1 VAADVTPDGVNRP
14 ISFVRHRDETNE
26 QKDAEMAK
34 ELRFNVQ
41 ARQLLEA
48 GVNALADAVKVTLGP
63 KGRNAVI
70 EKLTG
75 PPTITNDGV
84 TIAREI
90 QLRDPFQN
98 MGAQLVKEVANKTN
112 GVAGDGTTTATV
124 LAQAMVREGLRAVDD
139 GANPMLL
146 KRGIQRAVGEVVA
159 ELRRTARPVSGKEH
173 LAQVATLSANNDPEI
188 GELIAVAMDRVG
200 TTGVVTVEESP
211 TFGIEVDFVDGLEFD
226 HGYLSPYM
234 VTDNDRMESVLE
246 DPYIL
251 LTNEKITH
259 VQTLMPV
266 LEQVT
271 RTGKPLVIIAE
282 DVQGPPLGM
291 LVTNNVHDT
300 FRSVA
305 VRSPGFGHRRL
316 AQLGDIATLCGGQVV
331 SGDTGLALESVR
343 LEHLGRCDKIT
354 VTEASTTI
362 VGGAGSQDQV
372 TARIEQ
378 LKREY
383 ARAENEHDQDS
394 LQDRIARLCGA
405 VAVLRVGAATGV
417 ELKEKQHRVE
427 DAISATRAA
436 IEEGV
441 LAGGGTALAKAAGA
455 LTAAETGDDVALGW
469 EIVRRSLSEPLRWIA
484 INAGYPADEVLE
496 RVCPAPGPDGFDALS
511 GRYGD
516 MFDFGVIDPLKVT
529 RSALESAGS
538 IASLLLTTETL
549 LVEEVV
555 QNPGAIVSPEFGDL
569 AEGMVRPS
577 NIA

>member
-1 VAADVTPDGVNRP
+1 
-14 ISFVRHRDETNE
+14 
-26 QKDAEMAK
+26 MAK
-34 ELRFNVQ
+34 DLRFSVE

-63 KGRNAVI
+63 KGRNAMI

-75 PPTITNDGV
+75 APTITNDGV

-90 QLRDPFQN
+90 QLRDPFAN
-98 MGAQLVKEVANKTN
+98 MGAQLVKEVADKTN

-124 LAQAMVREGLRAVDD
+124 LAQALVREGLRAVDE

-146 KRGIQRAVGEVVA
+146 KAGIQRAADAVIEVLKA
-159 ELRRTARPVSGKEH
+159 GGRPVAGKAD
-173 LAQVATLSANNDPEI
+173 LARVATLSANNDGEV
-188 GELIAVAMDRVG
+188 GELIGVAMDRVG
-200 TTGVVTVEESP
+200 TNGVVTVEESQA
-211 TFGIEVDFVDGLEFD
+211 FGLDVEFVDGLEFD
-226 HGYLSPYM
+226 HGYISPYM
-234 VTDNDRMESVLE
+234 VTDEDRMETVFE

-271 RTGKPLVIIAE
+271 RTGRPLVVIAE
-282 DVQGPPLGM
+282 DVSGPPLGM
-291 LVTNNVHDT
+291 LVTNAVHGT
-300 FRSVA
+300 FKSVA

-316 AQLGDIATLCGGQVV
+316 AQLGDIAALIGGRVV
-331 SGDTGLALESVR
+331 TKDAGLALESVK
-343 LEHLGRCDKIT
+343 LEQLGRCQKIT
-354 VTEASTTI
+354 VTEHSTTI
-362 VGGAGSQDQV
+362 VGGAGDETAV

-378 LKREY
+378 LKREF
-383 ARAENEHDQDS
+383 ARAQNEHDQDT
-394 LQDRIARLCGA
+394 LQDRIARMSGS

-417 ELKEKQHRVE
+417 ELREKMHRVE
-427 DAISATRAA
+427 DSVSATRAA

-441 LAGGGTALAKAAGA
+441 VAGGGTALIQATASMSPEGLSHDAAVGF
-455 LTAAETGDDVALGW
+455 
-469 EIVRRSLSEPLRWIA
+469 EIVRRALAEPLRWIA
-484 INAGYPADEVLE
+484 INAGYSADEVVQ
-496 RVCPAPGPDGFDALS
+496 RVTASATGEGFNALT
-511 GRYGD
+511 GEYGD
-516 MFDFGVIDPLKVT
+516 MFAAGVIDPLKVT
-529 RSALESAGS
+529 RSALESAAS

-555 QNPGAIVSPEFGDL
+555 QNPGAIVAPGFGDL